1 MSLVNAPGEAL
12 AEINAREAQFDI
24 DALFRAH
31 YRRVARMIARVVRD
45 PARAEELAVEVF
57 LKLWRNSSAQGE
69 HLEGWLYRVA
79 LRAGLDE
86 LRRQSRRSRYERL
99 LSLVRSTPPPS
110 TPEQLHSA
118 TEQQERV
125 RSVLSAL
132 PKREAEFLVL
142 RSHGFS
148 YEEVALTL
156 NINPSSV
163 GTLLSRAQQ
172 SFRKEFIKRYGH
184 E

>member
-12 AEINAREAQFDI
+12 AEMNAREAQFDI

-99 LSLVRSTPPPS
+99 LSLVRPTLPPS

-125 RSVLSAL
+125 RSILSAL
-132 PKREAEFLVL
+132 PQREAEFLVL

-148 YEEVALTL
+148 YDEVALTL

>member
-1 MSLVNAPGEAL
+1 
-12 AEINAREAQFDI
+12 
-24 DALFRAH
+24 
-31 YRRVARMIARVVRD
+31 
-45 PARAEELAVEVF
+45 

-69 HLEGWLYRVA
+69 HVEGWLYRVA

-110 TPEQLHSA
+110 TPEQLHST

-125 RSVLSAL
+125 RSILSAL
-132 PKREAEFLVL
+132 PQREAEFLVL

-148 YEEVALTL
+148 YDELALTL

>member
-1 MSLVNAPGEAL
+1 MSIVNAPGEAL
-12 AEINAREAQFDI
+12 AEMNAREAQFDI

-57 LKLWRNSSAQGE
+57 LKLWRKSSAQGD
-69 HLEGWLYRVA
+69 HVEGWLYRVA

-86 LRRQSRRSRYERL
+86 LRRQSRRSRYDV
-99 LSLVRSTPPPS
+99 SLIRSTPSPS
-110 TPEQLHSA
+110 TPEQLHA
-118 TEQQERV
+118 AAEQQERV
-125 RSVLSAL
+125 RSVLNTL
-132 PKREAEFLVL
+132 PRRQAEFLVL

-148 YEEVALTL
+148 YDEIALTL
-156 NINPSSV
+156 NLNPSSI

-172 SFRKEFIKRYGH
+172 SFREEFIERYGH

>member
-1 MSLVNAPGEAL
+1 MSIVNAPGEAL
-12 AEINAREAQFDI
+12 AEMTAREARFDI

-57 LKLWRNSSAQGE
+57 LKLWRKTSAQGD
-69 HLEGWLYRVA
+69 HV
-79 LRAGLDE
+79 E

-99 LSLVRSTPPPS
+99 LSFVRSTPSPS
-110 TPEQLHSA
+110 TPEQLHVA
-118 TEQQERV
+118 AEQQERV
-125 RSVLSAL
+125 RSVLNTL
-132 PKREAEFLVL
+132 PRRQAEFLVL

-148 YEEVALTL
+148 YDEIALTL
-156 NINPSSV
+156 NLNPASI

-172 SFRKEFIKRYGH
+172 SFREEFIERYGH

>member
-1 MSLVNAPGEAL
+1 
-12 AEINAREAQFDI
+12 
-24 DALFRAH
+24 
-31 YRRVARMIARVVRD
+31 MIARVVRD

-99 LSLVRSTPPPS
+99 LSLVRPTPPPS

-125 RSVLSAL
+125 RSILSAL
-132 PKREAEFLVL
+132 PQREAEFLVL

-148 YEEVALTL
+148 YDEVALTL

>member
-1 MSLVNAPGEAL
+1 MSIVNAPGEAL
-12 AEINAREAQFDI
+12 AEMNAREAQFDI

-57 LKLWRNSSAQGE
+57 LKLWRKGSAQGD
-69 HLEGWLYRVA
+69 HVEGWLYRVA

-99 LSLVRSTPPPS
+99 LSFVRSTPSPS

-118 TEQQERV
+118 AERQERV
-125 RSVLSAL
+125 RLVLNTL
-132 PKREAEFLVL
+132 PQRQAEFLVL

-148 YEEVALTL
+148 YDEIALTL
-156 NINPSSV
+156 NLNPSSI

-172 SFRKEFIKRYGH
+172 SFREEFIERYGH

>member
-1 MSLVNAPGEAL
+1 MSIVNAPGEAL
-12 AEINAREAQFDI
+12 AEMNAREAQFDI

-57 LKLWRNSSAQGE
+57 LKLWRNSGAHGE

-125 RSVLSAL
+125 RSILSAL
-132 PKREAEFLVL
+132 PQREAEFLVL

-148 YEEVALTL
+148 YDEVALTL

-163 GTLLSRAQQ
+163 GKLLSRAQQ

>member
-12 AEINAREAQFDI
+12 AEMNAREAQFDI

-69 HLEGWLYRVA
+69 HVEGWLYRVA

-99 LSLVRSTPPPS
+99 LSLVRPTPPPS

-125 RSVLSAL
+125 RSILSAL

>member
-1 MSLVNAPGEAL
+1 
-12 AEINAREAQFDI
+12 
-24 DALFRAH
+24 
-31 YRRVARMIARVVRD
+31 
-45 PARAEELAVEVF
+45 
-57 LKLWRNSSAQGE
+57 
-69 HLEGWLYRVA
+69 
-79 LRAGLDE
+79 
-86 LRRQSRRSRYERL
+86 
-99 LSLVRSTPPPS
+99 LVRSTPPPS

-125 RSVLSAL
+125 RSILSAL
-132 PKREAEFLVL
+132 PQREAEFLVL

-148 YEEVALTL
+148 YDEVALTL

>member
-1 MSLVNAPGEAL
+1 MSIVNAPGEAL
-12 AEINAREAQFDI
+12 AEMNAREAQFDI

-31 YRRVARMIARVVRD
+31 YRRVARLIARVVRD

-125 RSVLSAL
+125 RSILSAL
-132 PKREAEFLVL
+132 RQREAEFLVL

-156 NINPSSV
+156 NINASSV

>member
-1 MSLVNAPGEAL
+1 MSIVNAPGEAL

-24 DALFRAH
+24 DALFRTH
-31 YRRVARMIARVVRD
+31 YRRVARMIVRVVRD

-99 LSLVRSTPPPS
+99 LSLVRPTPPPS

-125 RSVLSAL
+125 RSILSAL
-132 PKREAEFLVL
+132 PKREAEFL
-142 RSHGFS
+142 
-148 YEEVALTL
+148 
-156 NINPSSV
+156 
-163 GTLLSRAQQ
+163 
-172 SFRKEFIKRYGH
+172 
-184 E
+184 

>member
-12 AEINAREAQFDI
+12 AEMNAREAQFDI

-86 LRRQSRRSRYERL
+86 LRCQSRRSRYEHL
-99 LSLVRSTPPPS
+99 LSLVRPTPPPS

-125 RSVLSAL
+125 RSILSAL
-132 PKREAEFLVL
+132 PQREAEFLVL

-148 YEEVALTL
+148 YDEIALTL

>member
-69 HLEGWLYRVA
+69 HVEGWLYRVA

-125 RSVLSAL
+125 RSILSAL
-132 PKREAEFLVL
+132 PQREAEFLVL

-148 YEEVALTL
+148 YDEVALTL
-156 NINPSSV
+156 NIKTSSV